1 MVTPFDWQE
10 SIGHRVQY
18 VENKLAQGLP
28 VICASA
34 ADGIAIVAW
43 RRNARKV
50 FEIYDRLAMAAIGQQ
65 SDVEAIRSAAVEFA
79 HREGFARSES
89 DVTLER
95 VAATLSQPIKRA
107 FGDLTVA
114 PFVVRALFAQVGEDA
129 ATDRLLVLGF
139 DGDYSYRDRSA
150 ALAGDAET
158 EARLSD
164 ALAGVDWT
172 GRSAADAVARMR
184 DLWRPE
190 EDPGDDVRPEAAVLL
205 RSGESDRRLR
215 LLDA

>member
-172 GRSAADAVARMR
+172 
-184 DLWRPE
+184 
-190 EDPGDDVRPEAAVLL
+190 
-205 RSGESDRRLR
+205 
-215 LLDA
+215 

>member
-164 ALAGVDWT
+164 ALADVDWT

-190 EDPGDDVRPEAAVLL
+190 EDPGGDVRPEAAVLL

>member
-28 VICASA
+28 VICASV
-34 ADGIAIVAW
+34 ADGVAIVAW
-43 RRNARKV
+43 RRNARKI

-89 DVTLER
+89 DVTVER

-114 PFVVRALFAQVGEDA
+114 PFVVRSVFAQVGDDA
-129 ATDRLLVLGF
+129 GSDRLLLLGF
-139 DGDYSYRDRSA
+139 DGDYSYREKTV

-158 EARLSD
+158 EARLLD
-164 ALAGVDWT
+164 ALASEDWRRLT
-172 GRSAADAVARMR
+172 SSAAVPKLL
-184 DLWRPE
+184 DLWRPA
-190 EDPGDDVRPEAAVLL
+190 DDLGDDVRPEAAVLL

-215 LLDA
+215 NLDA